1 MGTRNHEVVP
11 TSLIESIA
19 QLRHGGVH
27 KILGELAKNNL
38 VARVQNAKCIYWI
51 IINQKIEII
60 TDN

>member
-38 VARVQNAKCIYWI
+38 VARVQNAKCSF
-51 IINQKIEII
+51 
-60 TDN
+60 